1 MEERV
6 GMVRLYCKFENAAE
20 KQWRH
25 HFDTDPPV
33 RETILATY
41 QKFLD
46 TGSDTSIAYTVLSTG
61 QSMSS
66 KFASARPAQQL
77 LQKCVSAFAT
87 PFPSGARPA
96 SIVVGSSC

>member
-20 KQWRH
+20 VQRQWRH

-46 TGSDTSIAYTVLSTG
+46 TRVYSAKYRTIDELKVRIREACATVTPEMCQRVCDSVSQRCQACIDRAG
-61 QSMSS
+61 H
-66 KFASARPAQQL
+66 QL
-77 LQKCVSAFAT
+77 LA
-87 PFPSGARPA
+87 
-96 SIVVGSSC
+96 